1 MFGKILLLFLGLSLF
16 SCYHE
21 NKEIVPVPE
30 KILDRGQMIE
40 ILTDLQLAEGILT
53 YRRIEKLPT
62 TDYGEALYTK
72 VIEEHQLT
80 REQLQENIDYYNND
94 PKLMEK
100 MYDEVL
106 ARLNKMQSE
115 LSAQAAKLD
124 SIQKF
129 KSDSIQMHDSA
140 MHIPFTNLVLI
151 QENDSLQ
158 KENDTLVLWDYLE
171 KVKIPGFI
179 Y

>member
-1 MFGKILLLFLGLSLF
+1 MSGKIFSLFLCLSLF

-21 NKEIVPVPE
+21 NKEIQPIP
-30 KILDRGQMIE
+30 KKLLTRDQMVDIM
-40 ILTDLQLAEGILT
+40 TDLQLSEGILT
-53 YRRIEKLPT
+53 FRRIERLPVP
-62 TDYGEALYTK
+62 DYGVSLYNK

-100 MYDEVL
+100 IYDEVL

-115 LSAQAAKLD
+115 LSSEAAKLD
-124 SIQKF
+124 SIQNYKL
-129 KSDSIQMHDSA
+129 DSIQMRDSA
-140 MHIPFTNLVLI
+140 MKIPFINLVLI
-151 QENDSLQ
+151 QENDSVQ
-158 KENDTLVLWDYLE
+158 TETDTILNWNYLE
-171 KVKIPGFI
+171 RLKIPDFI

>member
-1 MFGKILLLFLGLSLF
+1 MLFLSLSLF

-30 KILDRGQMIE
+30 KILTKGQMVDV
-40 ILTDLQLAEGILT
+40 LTDLQLSEGILT

-62 TDYGEALYTK
+62 TNFGEALYTK

-80 REQLQENIDYYNND
+80 REKLQENIDYYNND

-100 MYDEVL
+100 IYDEVL
-106 ARLNKMQSE
+106 ARLNKLQTE

-129 KSDSIQMHDSA
+129 KNDSILMHDSA
-140 MHIPFTNLVLI
+140 MHIPFINLVLI

-158 KENDTLVLWDYLE
+158 IVSDTLVFWNYQE
-171 KVKIPGFI
+171 RVKIPGFI